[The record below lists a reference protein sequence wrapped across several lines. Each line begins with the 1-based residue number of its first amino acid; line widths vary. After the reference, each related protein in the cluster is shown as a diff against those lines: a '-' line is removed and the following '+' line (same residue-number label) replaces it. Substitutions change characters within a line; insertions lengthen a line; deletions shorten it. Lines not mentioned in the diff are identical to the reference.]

1 MEARP
6 LNVLDKVELPSNCRV
21 SSLEHSSVFFL
32 SVAAKKSFQ
41 ASSSRNSGSIF
52 EVPFHGRFQTFI
64 AWGEVRRIARITI
77 CRLLLIIVLRN
88 LVLIVLLF
96 SLPLAFSESENV
108 RQ

>member
-32 SVAAKKSFQ
+32 PVAAKKSFQ

-52 EVPFHGRFQTFI
+52 EVPFHVRFQTFI
-64 AWGEVRRIARITI
+64 AWDEVRRIAVITI
-77 CRLLLIIVLRN
+77 GRLLLIIGQRN
-88 LVLIVLLF
+88 LFPIVLIL
-96 SLPLAFSESENV
+96 SLPPAFSESKNV
-108 RQ
+108 R

>member
-21 SSLEHSSVFFL
+21 SSLEHSSVFL
-32 SVAAKKSFQ
+32 LLVAAKKSFQ
-41 ASSSRNSGSIF
+41 ASLSRNFSSIL
-52 EVPFHGRFQTFI
+52 EVPFHVRFQTFI
-64 AWGEVRRIARITI
+64 TCDEARRIAVITI
-77 CRLLLIIVLRN
+77 GRLLLVICHRN
-88 LVLIVLLF
+88 LFLIVLLF